1 MSTTTEREEIV
12 RSIQDYCADLLEK
25 NWKWTEDHARVV
37 ADMFIKSG
45 DPWGL
50 FTYMDERTGAM
61 DVGYRTRDGREW
73 FPILRQ
79 MRNGSS
85 VLLRAFGTY
94 DPGARDRV
102 LS

>member
-1 MSTTTEREEIV
+1 MTTTREDAI
-12 RSIQDYCADLLEK
+12 RRIQDHCADLLERD
-25 NWKWTEDHARVV
+25 WAWTEEDAREV
-37 ADMFIKSG
+37 AEMFVATG

-50 FTYMDERTGAM
+50 FIYMDERTGAW

-85 VLLRAFGTY
+85 VLLRSLGSY
-94 DPGARDRV
+94 DMTARMRV